1 MSPHRLVGI
10 VLLLV
15 GVLLFM
21 MGLNAPALIDQA
33 SSTVLARF
41 VHGTVWH
48 LLGGLVIASV
58 GLIMVIFGGRVQ
70 PASPIA
76 ASHE

>member
-10 VLLLV
+10 VFLLA
-15 GVLLFM
+15 GVLLCM
-21 MGLNAPALIDQA
+21 MGLSAPALIDQA
-33 SSTVLARF
+33 GSTVLARF
-41 VHGTVWH
+41 VYGTIWH

-58 GLIMVIFGGRVQ
+58 GLIMLIFGGRVQ